1 MNVEEV
7 RDYALSLPGVTED
20 QPFGLDSVVFR
31 IEGKIFL
38 CLALGVSPLGS
49 HDAKPHFACKL
60 PPDRN
65 VELRERYAAV
75 SPAWHWNKKHWSDVC
90 YEDIDSDLV
99 LALIRES
106 YDLVVSQLPKSLRL
120 KYM

>member
-20 QPFGLDSVVFR
+20 QPFGLDNVVFR

-38 CLALGVSPLGS
+38 CLALEVSPLGS

-90 YEDIDSDLV
+90 YQELDDARVKDWIG
-99 LALIRES
+99 ES
-106 YDLVVSQLPKSLRL
+106 YALVVAQLPKLL
-120 KYM
+120 KQKYM

>member
-20 QPFGLDSVVFR
+20 QPFGLDNVVFR

-38 CLALGVSPLGS
+38 CLALEVSPLGS

-75 SPAWHWNKKHWSDVC
+75 SPAWHWNKRHWSDVC
-90 YEDIDSDLV
+90 YQELDDAHVKAWIG
-99 LALIRES
+99 ES
-106 YDLVVSQLPKSLRL
+106 YALVVAQLPKLL
-120 KYM
+120 KQKYM